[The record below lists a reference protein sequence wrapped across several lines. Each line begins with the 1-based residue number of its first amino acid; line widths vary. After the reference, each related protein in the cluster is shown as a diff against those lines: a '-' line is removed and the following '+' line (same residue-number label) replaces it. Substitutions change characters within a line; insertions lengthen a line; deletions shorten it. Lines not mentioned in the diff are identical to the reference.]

1 MDWFN
6 TCLDALVTRED
17 AIRLALDGEEVYMV
31 DIVSRE
37 VYSVA
42 GLTIEQLKPNSSK
55 IFYIKV
61 LQEEKDG
68 ECD

>member
-6 TCLDALVTRED
+6 MCLDALVTRED

-55 IFYIKV
+55 IFYIRV

>member
-1 MDWFN
+1 MDWYS
-6 TCLDALVTRED
+6 TCLDVLVKREE

-55 IFYIKV
+55 VFYIKV